1 MAFFFNKDIPE
12 NPGVY
17 LMKDSHKII
26 YIGKAKNLSNR
37 INSYFHKE
45 HLDEKTKQLINSI
58 VDIDFII
65 CNSEIDALIL
75 ENNLIKKYSPK
86 YNINLKDEK
95 TYPYIL
101 ITNEKFPKIVIIRNS
116 KNLKKDLGDYF
127 GPFPYGATDLKDT
140 LTKIYRIRDCKRDME
155 KIYSQ
160 PCLRF
165 HMKLC
170 DAPCKFKSIYDE
182 YNINISFIKN
192 ILNGKIDFVI
202 KELNF
207 NMTKAVDNFEFEKA
221 IIIREQIKEINSNI
235 QKQITENNSL
245 INEDIFTFKLD
256 NNMLF
261 ISVLN
266 ILNGKILN
274 KIFHKISL
282 EKILFDNLIQD
293 ILIGY
298 YSKYLVPN
306 TIIFEENL
314 KEQSFTLN
322 NIFEKVLNKKVK
334 LLFPKVNSRRKELLE
349 MGLLNLN
356 KDIEN
361 FYNSKN
367 IVETGLKNLY
377 QILNLKRFPFKIE
390 CFDISNISGKD
401 AVASMSVSIDGRK
414 STKLY
419 RKFKIKTKDTPDDF
433 AMMKEVIERRYKNIP
448 AEEFPDIILIDGGL
462 GQINAVAD
470 ILKNLN
476 RHNISTLLSIAKKE
490 ELVYKYPETAPYTLS
505 KNNEALKILQRTRD
519 EAHRFGITYHRLL
532 RQKRVISSE
541 LDNIPGIGP
550 KRRTLLLKTFGS
562 VNEIKNT
569 TLEEL
574 EKIIP

>member
-1 MAFFFNKDIPE
+1 MATFFNKDIPE

-37 INSYFHKE
+37 ISSYFNKE
-45 HLDEKTKQLINSI
+45 HIDEKTKKLTSSI

-101 ITNEKFPKIVIIRNS
+101 ITNEKFPKILIIKKIKDLN
-116 KNLKKDLGDYF
+116 KNLGDYF
-127 GPFPYGATDLKDT
+127 GPFPYGATDLKNT
-140 LTKIYRIRDCKRDME
+140 LSKIYRIRDCKRDME

-170 DAPCKFKSIYDE
+170 DGPCKFKDIFE
-182 YNINISFIKN
+182 GYNENISFVKN
-192 ILNGKIDFVI
+192 ILNGKIEIVI
-202 KELNF
+202 KELNL
-207 NMTKAVDNFEFEKA
+207 NMTKAVDKFEFEKA

-235 QKQITENNSL
+235 QKQITENSSL

-256 NNMLF
+256 KNKLF

-274 KIFHKISL
+274 KIFHNITL
-282 EKILFDNLIQD
+282 EQIFFDNIIHD

-298 YSKYLVPN
+298 YSKHPIPN

-314 KEQSFTLN
+314 KEHSFIFN
-322 NIFEKVLNKKVK
+322 NIFEKVFNRKVR
-334 LLFPKVNSRRKELLE
+334 LLFPKVNSRRKNLLE

-361 FYNSKN
+361 FYTSKK
-367 IVETGLKNLY
+367 IVEDGLNNLY
-377 QILNLKRFPFKIE
+377 KTLNLKRFPFKIE

-401 AVASMSVSIDGRK
+401 AVASMSVFVDGRK

-433 AMMKEVIERRYKNIP
+433 AMMKEVIERRY
-448 AEEFPDIILIDGGL
+448 
-462 GQINAVAD
+462 
-470 ILKNLN
+470 
-476 RHNISTLLSIAKKE
+476 
-490 ELVYKYPETAPYTLS
+490 
-505 KNNEALKILQRTRD
+505 
-519 EAHRFGITYHRLL
+519 
-532 RQKRVISSE
+532 
-541 LDNIPGIGP
+541 
-550 KRRTLLLKTFGS
+550 
-562 VNEIKNT
+562 
-569 TLEEL
+569 
-574 EKIIP
+574 

>member
-1 MAFFFNKDIPE
+1 MATFFNKDIPE

-17 LMKDSHKII
+17 LMKDSQKII
-26 YIGKAKNLSNR
+26 YIGKAKNLCNR
-37 INSYFHKE
+37 ISSYFNKE
-45 HLDEKTKQLINSI
+45 HIDEKTKQLISSI

-65 CNSEIDALIL
+65 CNSEVDALIL

-101 ITNEKFPKIVIIRNS
+101 ITNENFPKITIIRSS
-116 KNLKKDLGDYF
+116 KNFKKDLGDYF
-127 GPFPYGATDLKDT
+127 GPFPYGATNLKDT

-165 HMKLC
+165 YMKLC
-170 DAPCKFKSIYDE
+170 DGPCKFKEISEE
-182 YNINISFIKN
+182 YNKNISFVKN
-192 ILNGKIDFVI
+192 ILNGKFDSVI
-202 KELNF
+202 KQLNF

-221 IIIREQIKEINSNI
+221 IVIREQIREINSNI
-235 QKQITENNSL
+235 QKQITENSSL

-256 NNMLF
+256 NNKLF

-266 ILNGKILN
+266 ILNGKVLN
-274 KIFHKISL
+274 KFFQNISL
-282 EKILFDNLIQD
+282 EQIFFDNIIHE
-293 ILIGY
+293 ILISY
-298 YSKYLVPN
+298 YSKYPIPS

-314 KEQSFTLN
+314 EEHSFILN
-322 NIFEKVLNKKVK
+322 NIFEKVFNRKVR
-334 LLFPKVNSRRKELLE
+334 LLFPKVSSRRKELLE

-367 IVETGLKNLY
+367 IVEIGLKNLY
-377 QILNLKRFPFKIE
+377 TTLNLKRFPFKIE

-433 AMMKEVIERRYKNIP
+433 AMMKEVIERRYKNISI
-448 AEEFPDIILIDGGL
+448 EEFPDIILIDGGL

-476 RHNISTLLSIAKKE
+476 RHNISDLLSIAKKE
-490 ELVYKYPETAPYTLS
+490 ELVYKYPETTPYTLS

-574 EKIIP
+574 EKII